1 MTTLV
6 PRPYRYSRI
15 STGWVHTWT
24 YDTSLRAGRS
34 ARRGLYNLHC
44 TRASPVGLAPSL
56 RAQSDVRASQVT
68 LQTEVLRVQGGSP
81 GGVRGGAPRS
91 DFCLKHSFLRK
102 IAILGSRARCSAAT
116 SSSAASLACSA
127 ASAVPTLSIWAVSL
141 TTLSLGKW
149 RKV

>member
-44 TRASPVGLAPSL
+44 PRASPVGLAPSL
-56 RAQSDVRASQVT
+56 RAQSDKKVRRAPTMHASSTRDAAT
-68 LQTEVLRVQGGSP
+68 LRPAGSP
-81 GGVRGGAPRS
+81 AGRPNLSRATRRDVRRAAALANELN
-91 DFCLKHSFLRK
+91 FFSFTVHPDGLRK
-102 IAILGSRARCSAAT
+102 SVLNPSPWSTLGGTRLTGWNT
-116 SSSAASLACSA
+116 SN
-127 ASAVPTLSIWAVSL
+127 TL
-141 TTLSLGKW
+141 
-149 RKV
+149 